1 MHDLLQAILLTFFD
15 VENLG
20 LLIGASALAFL
31 MGLLPGL
38 SATEAMIILL
48 PFTFAMGL
56 DQSMIMLSAAYA
68 SGFVGGSLTSIVF
81 GIPGSTTNMT
91 TVLDGHALHKQGRTI
106 YAVTV
111 AATSSA
117 VAGILALLLVIA
129 LMPVM
134 EPFSLLFGPAEW
146 FAFVIFGLVVL
157 SFSGES
163 PPLHGLM
170 SGGLG
175 LLFGTIGL
183 SATTGSP
190 RYTFGFSDL
199 WGGIP
204 IIAAFI
210 ALFPIAEA
218 LWMASGREA
227 EIGKGDK
234 PDLRTGQGVEIWSGI
249 KDTLSRFG
257 TLVVSGAIGWLVG
270 VIPGVGATLANVLAY
285 FVIKDTARDKSK
297 FGKGDI
303 RGLIAAESSNNASV
317 GGALL
322 PALALG
328 IPGSIATAILLSV
341 FMING
346 VQPGTNIFSEHLQTT
361 WVIILSIGGA
371 TVISSL
377 FVIAGAWRIVGVIQ
391 KVSPQTIAPIIVFI
405 GFMAVYLA
413 RSNAND
419 LLIAAVLAVI
429 GYLMKLCRFSR
440 ISFVVALMLG
450 SIVESSF
457 FQALS
462 IGRGSYTVFFRSP
475 TTWIIWL
482 AVIACIALHLYGTY
496 GRRRQA
502 KSAVAGGG
510 GPISSSGRK

>member
-1 MHDLLQAILLTFFD
+1 MDDLVQAFLLTFLNA
-15 VENLG
+15 ENFG
-20 LLIGASALAFL
+20 YLLVGCALAFL

-48 PFTFAMGL
+48 PFAFAL
-56 DQSMIMLSAAYA
+56 DLNQSMIMLSAAYA

-91 TVLDGHALHKQGRTI
+91 TMLDGHALHRKGRTI
-106 YAVTV
+106 YAVSV

-157 SFSGES
+157 AFSGEA
-163 PPLHGLM
+163 PPLRGLM
-170 SGGLG
+170 SAGLG
-175 LLFGTIGL
+175 LLLATVGL
-183 SATTGSP
+183 SATTGAP
-190 RYTFGFSDL
+190 RYTFGVTDL

-204 IIAAFI
+204 IIATFI
-210 ALFPIAEA
+210 ALFPITEA
-218 LWMASGREA
+218 LWMSAGRESSIKEDDDGSLRANSGA
-227 EIGKGDK
+227 EAVAGM
-234 PDLRTGQGVEIWSGI
+234 R
-249 KDTLSRFG
+249 DTFGRFG
-257 TLVVSGAIGWLVG
+257 TLMTGGAIGWIVG

-285 FVIKDTARDKSK
+285 FIVKDTARDKSE

-317 GGALL
+317 AGALL

-341 FMING
+341 FMLNG
-346 VQPGTNIFSEHLQTT
+346 VQPGTNIFSEHLTTT
-361 WVIILSIGGA
+361 WVIILAIGGS

-377 FVIAGAWRIVGVIQ
+377 FVMAGAWRIVGQIK
-391 KVSPQTIAPIIVFI
+391 KVSPRVIAPIIIFI
-405 GFMAVYLA
+405 GFTAVYLA
-413 RSNAND
+413 RSNPND
-419 LLIAAVLAVI
+419 LIIATGLTVL
-429 GYLMKLCRFSR
+429 GYLMKLFRFSR

-450 SIVESSF
+450 TIVESSY

-462 IGRGSYTVFFRSP
+462 IGRGSYGVFLRSP
-475 TTWIIWL
+475 TTWIIWCAIL
-482 AVIACIALHLYGTY
+482 ATIALHLWS
-496 GRRRQA
+496 GRRQRAQVRA
-502 KSAVAGGG
+502 AA
-510 GPISSSGRK
+510 SSGREADT